1 MARQLRI
8 EYPGAF
14 YHVTCRGNQRR
25 RIFHSDDDRRK
36 FLQILTESM
45 RIYHVNLIAYV
56 LMKSHFHLLAQTEKA
71 NLSAFMRRF
80 NICYTGWF
88 NYRHGTCGHLYQ
100 GRFKAIVVDADSYL
114 LELSRYIH
122 LNPVRVARS
131 DQQVIEKN
139 WSVLKEYR
147 WSSFPGYVHKRQVV
161 KFVEY
166 DMILEMIGGRQT
178 YKRFV
183 LDGLRR
189 GVRNPFENTKHQ
201 IILGP
206 EDFVDQLKDRYIE
219 RGSFREQPAYRK
231 LESRR
236 TTPEQVLQQVI
247 EVMKTDMGV
256 LRTRERGGIV
266 RGMAAEMLYRYCDLK
281 LGEIGKILGAID
293 YCAVYQLRQRLKGVL
308 KNNERLMRKFREI
321 EKRIEKKC

>member
-1 MARQLRI
+1 
-8 EYPGAF
+8 
-14 YHVTCRGNQRR
+14 
-25 RIFHSDDDRRK
+25 
-36 FLQILTESM
+36 
-45 RIYHVNLIAYV
+45 
-56 LMKSHFHLLAQTEKA
+56 
-71 NLSAFMRRF
+71 MRRF

-88 NYRHGTCGHLYQ
+88 NYRHATCGHLYQ

-131 DQQVIEKN
+131 DQQVIEKH

-147 WSSFPGYVHKRQVV
+147 WSSFPGYVHKRQAV

-166 DMILEMIGGRQT
+166 NMILEMIGGRQT

-201 IILGP
+201 IILGT
-206 EDFVDQLKDRYIE
+206 EDFVNQLKDRYIE
-219 RGSFREQPAYRK
+219 RGSLREQPAYRK
-231 LESRR
+231 LESMRI
-236 TTPEQVLQQVI
+236 TPEQVLQQVI

-308 KNNERLMRKFREI
+308 KNNERLMGKFREI
-321 EKRIEKKC
+321 EKRIEGKC